1 MKRVRAYSRVTR
13 LVAEVLG
20 RRIRAGRKE
29 EGMPEREL
37 AMRVG
42 ISRSTLRKIE
52 CGDLR
57 VEVGVVLEAALAV
70 GVPLMGAP
78 DISMLRTDREML
90 NDRLALLPQRVRQR
104 EPELVSD
111 F

>member
-1 MKRVRAYSRVTR
+1 MKRVRTYSRVAQ
-13 LVAEVLG
+13 LVVELLG
-20 RRIRAGRKE
+20 KRIRANRKE
-29 EGMPEREL
+29 RRMSEREL
-37 AMRVG
+37 AERAG

-52 CGDLR
+52 RGDMR
-57 VEVGVVLEAALAV
+57 VELGVTLEAALIV

-78 DISMLRTDREML
+78 DISMLRTERAWL
-90 NDRLALLPQRVRQR
+90 NDRLALLPQRVRRQ